1 MHIIRSPRNVKIALF
16 LLLVAV
22 FIVFSIRLTDTTT
35 TITVEPLRRPGYIQ
49 TNRPIWLM
57 DIATASSPK
66 TDWNNVELGE
76 GWTKGAD
83 PSLPSGAA
91 ALASDMAPGVLRYTS
106 LDRSLELVFAAG
118 PEFASVRITVG
129 NAITDLDLRQAEMGT
144 VKQRIE
150 RPLLY
155 VVQTASANDWLK
167 TIAWSALLWL
177 LLCVA
182 YVFVARPHK
191 IPLFRRLLPAQLSTE
206 QVVHR
211 GEPSLSDQPLDDD
224 ILVSVRN
231 AGKMYRIY
239 DQPIDRLKQML
250 SRGKKNYG
258 REFWAVRNVSIEVR
272 RGETVGIIGR
282 NGSGKS
288 TLLQMIAGTLTPS
301 EGDILVRGRV
311 AALLELGSGF
321 NPEFT
326 GRENVYLNG
335 AVLGISREEME
346 RRFDDI
352 VAFADIGDFIDQ
364 PVKTYSSGMMVRL
377 AFAVQA
383 SIEPDILIVDEAL
396 AVGDVFFQQ
405 KCYRHLEVLRE
416 RGTAVI
422 LVSHGMGDIKQFCQ
436 RTLFLNQG
444 APVFYGNSADAVA
457 QYLLLE
463 QQDLLQ
469 VTTNHDSN
477 DSFEFKEEYTLP
489 DVYWP
494 PQEAFVDVS
503 SLPQTSNGMVRCVA
517 VAVCD
522 AQGQPCQLF
531 KQGDRVSFFYEF
543 EVLQDIGTPLC
554 GIELHNDKG
563 ITVHG
568 KNSLQYDDPGP
579 VPSTLP
585 AGARLRCRQDV
596 ELRIAVG
603 EYTFE
608 VGLAVISPEDYL
620 LRGSYA
626 TLNLYA
632 RIMRVCHVHN
642 VGRLIVTE
650 RDPSVAARLIHWGL
664 ADLPGDCW
672 VWSNVSQP
680 ADLNEQTEEYKVG
693 L

>member
-1 MHIIRSPRNVKIALF
+1 MYIIRSSRNIKIAIF

-22 FIVFSIRLTDTTT
+22 FTVFSIRLTDTNT

-49 TNRPIWLM
+49 ENRPIWLM

-66 TDWNNVELGE
+66 TDWNNLELGE

-91 ALASDMAPGVLRYTS
+91 ALATDTTQGVLRYTS

-118 PEFASVRITVG
+118 PEFASVRIMVG

-144 VKQRIE
+144 VKQQIE
-150 RPLLY
+150 RPLFY
-155 VVQTASANDWLK
+155 VLQTSSARDWLR
-167 TIAWSALLWL
+167 TSFWSILLWL
-177 LLCVA
+177 ALCVT
-182 YVFVARPHK
+182 YVVVARPHK
-191 IPLFRRLLPAQLSTE
+191 IPLFGRLIPTELSSE
-206 QVVHR
+206 QIVHR
-211 GEPSLSDQPLDDD
+211 GDSKLTLEALDDN
-224 ILVSVRN
+224 ILISVRN
-231 AGKMYRIY
+231 VGKMYRIY

-250 SRGKKNYG
+250 RRGTVSYG

-272 RGETVGIIGR
+272 RGETIGIIGR

-335 AVLGISREEME
+335 AVLGISHEEME

-352 VAFADIGDFIDQ
+352 VAFADIGAFIDQ

-444 APVFYGNSADAVA
+444 TPVFYGNSADAVA

-469 VTTNHDSN
+469 VTTDNVSDAFV
-477 DSFEFKEEYTLP
+477 FEEEYTLP
-489 DVYWP
+489 DVFWP
-494 PQEAFVDVS
+494 PQEAFLDIS
-503 SLPQTSNGMVRCVA
+503 ALPQTSNGMVRCIG

-522 AQGQPCQLF
+522 AQGKPSQIF
-531 KQGDRVSFFYEF
+531 KQGERVSFFYEF
-543 EVLQDIGTPLC
+543 EVLKDIGTPLC

-585 AGARLRCRQDV
+585 PGARLRCRQDV
-596 ELRIAVG
+596 DLRVAVG
-603 EYTFE
+603 DYTYE
-608 VGLAVISPEDYL
+608 VGLAIISPEDYL

-632 RIMRVCHVHN
+632 RVMRICHVHN

-672 VWSNVSQP
+672 VWSNVAQP
-680 ADLNEQTEEYKVG
+680 AGVSEEAEEYKVN